1 MDRGRYLCFEGGHA
15 SGKSALSLEV
25 NAELG
30 RRNQRAT
37 HVTFPSDRSDVG
49 NLIRSYLKGEAAIAS
64 PKALLYLYAADGHAV
79 DPWMNEVLHFGAH
92 VVADRH
98 PVYSGRVY
106 QLEHHPQWHIENVY
120 ATAELLVP
128 DVLFVV
134 DVPPEVAI
142 ERMQRREKYKAKIFE
157 TSDVEK
163 MEVYRQRY
171 LELAATAVDRRL
183 ARRCHV
189 LDGTHPMGDL
199 VADAISLAGPFY

>member
-15 SGKSALSLEV
+15 SGKSSLSAAV
-25 NAELG
+25 VAEFG
-30 RRNQRAT
+30 CRNHRAM
-37 HVTFPSDRSDVG
+37 HVTFPSDRSFPG
-49 NLIRSYLKGEAAIAS
+49 RLIRSYLKGDAMPAN
-64 PKALLYLYAADGHAV
+64 PKSLLYLYAADGYDV
-79 DPWMNEVLHFGAH
+79 DPWMRAVIDGGSQ

-98 PVYSGRVY
+98 PIYSGRIY
-106 QLEHHPQWHIENVY
+106 QLEHHPAWHIESVY

-142 ERMQRREKYKAKIFE
+142 ERMQQREKYKAKIFE

-171 LELAATAVDRRL
+171 LELAAMAVDRRL

-189 LDGTHPMGDL
+189 LDGTYPMGDL
-199 VADAISLAGPFY
+199 VADAISLAGPY